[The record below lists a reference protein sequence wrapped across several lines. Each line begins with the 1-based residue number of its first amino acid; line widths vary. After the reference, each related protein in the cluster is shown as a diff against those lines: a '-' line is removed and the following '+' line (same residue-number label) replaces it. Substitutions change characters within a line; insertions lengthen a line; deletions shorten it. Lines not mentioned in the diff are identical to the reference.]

1 VPGGTSF
8 LRATMSPPVRLIEN
22 SMRRSLKIR
31 NLTVKFPAARAAAH
45 TAVDNVSFDVD
56 EAEVVGLMGDSGCG
70 KTTLSLAMLGL
81 LTREQVEV
89 SGSVMFG
96 GQELLGLDERSLAK
110 VRGAKISMVSQEP
123 GIALSPMIQVGDQ
136 IAEVLHAH
144 KKWGWPECR
153 AEAEGWLGKVGLLP
167 INRIYAAYPHQ
178 LSGGQLQRVVLA
190 QALACEPE
198 IVIADEPTASLD
210 ALTQVSFIALL
221 RELKSQM
228 GISVLLISHS
238 VQVQAGL
245 ADRVLLMKE
254 GRIVEEG
261 YFKKIT
267 RQSAETGAPGE
278 FGSDSGG
285 RNDAGAQLESAVEEP
300 FSR

>member
-1 VPGGTSF
+1 
-8 LRATMSPPVRLIEN
+8 MSPSVRLIEN

-31 NLTVKFPAARAAAH
+31 NLTVKFPAARAVAH
-45 TAVDNVSFDVD
+45 TAVDNVSFKVD
-56 EAEVVGLMGDSGCG
+56 EAEVVGLMGESGCG

-81 LTREQVEV
+81 LTREQAEI

-96 GQELLGLDERSLAK
+96 GQELLGLDERSLAR
-110 VRGAKISMVSQEP
+110 VRGAKISMVPQEP

-144 KKWGWPECR
+144 KKWSWPECR
-153 AEAEGWLGKVGLLP
+153 AEAEAWLGKIGLLP
-167 INRIYAAYPHQ
+167 TNRIYASYPHQ

-210 ALTQVSFIALL
+210 ALTQSSFLALL
-221 RELKSQM
+221 RELKSQL

-238 VQVQAGL
+238 AHVQANM
-245 ADRVLLMKE
+245 ADRVLIMKE

-261 YFKKIT
+261 RFSEIRGCVST
-267 RQSAETGAPGE
+267 RTQGE
-278 FGSDSGG
+278 FGLKASAA
-285 RNDAGAQLESAVEEP
+285 DAIGTRLEPAEE
-300 FSR
+300 SVAR

>member
-1 VPGGTSF
+1 MCREGTSF
-8 LRATMSPPVRLIEN
+8 FAGAISPIYPADRN

-45 TAVDNVSFDVD
+45 TAVDNVSFDVNV
-56 EAEVVGLMGDSGCG
+56 AEVVGLMGESGCG
-70 KTTLSLAMLGL
+70 KTTLSLALLGL
-81 LTREQVEV
+81 LAREQAEI
-89 SGSVMFG
+89 SGSVAFG
-96 GQELLGLDERSLAK
+96 EQELLGLDERSLAK
-110 VRGAKISMVSQEP
+110 VRGAKISMVPQEP
-123 GIALSPMIQVGDQ
+123 GIALSPMMRVGDQ

-144 KKWGWPECR
+144 KRWDWPECR
-153 AEAEGWLGKVGLLP
+153 AEAGGWLARIGLLP
-167 INRIYAAYPHQ
+167 ISRFYASYPHQ

-210 ALTQVSFIALL
+210 ALTQASFIALL

-238 VQVQAGL
+238 AQVQAGL

-261 YFKKIT
+261 YFKRIT
-267 RQSAETGAPGE
+267 RQSAETGTPVE
-278 FGSDSGG
+278 FGSDSGEPS
-285 RNDAGAQLESAVEEP
+285 DAAARLESAIEEP
-300 FSR
+300 VS